1 MGANLD
7 NQSKTDF
14 DFPEE
19 NFRPNQNQSELDN
32 GSKSGR
38 ISLGPDPFLLTV
50 VALILT
56 IGIVMVTSA
65 SYIIAVGKYGDG
77 FYFAKKQGLAMIMG
91 LSVMCVFSLIN
102 PNFWKKAA
110 LPLMA
115 TGLVFLLLVFIPG
128 IGVKMGGSSRWIKL
142 PLGFFLQPSEFIK
155 YALIMFIA
163 SSLAK
168 KGDSISQFTI
178 GFLPHVLVTGVVV
191 FFIFMQPDFGT
202 AVILS
207 TIGFLMLFVAGVRLR
222 HLLGSLILCLPF
234 LYQVA
239 ISAPYRLKRITTF
252 INPWSDPLNAGWHV
266 IQSLVAF
273 ACGGAWG
280 VGIGQGISKL
290 FYLPQPHTDFIFA
303 VVGEELGFAGVILL
317 IVLFYVLVCRG
328 LTVAIR
334 TTDKFQKYLAF
345 GITSLIG
352 LQAMV
357 NMAVS
362 MGMLPTKGL
371 PLPLVSL
378 GGTSLVMNLAGL
390 GILMAITKSTQVAA
404 QEKRP

>member
-1 MGANLD
+1 LEKQA
-7 NQSKTDF
+7 QADF
-14 DFPEE
+14 EFPEE
-19 NFRPNQNQSELDN
+19 IVRPAPKQPDRDGATQSV
-32 GSKSGR
+32 KV
-38 ISLGPDPFLLTV
+38 SLGPDPFLLTV
-50 VALILT
+50 VVLILT

-77 FYFAKKQGLAMIMG
+77 FYFAKKQGLAMVVG
-91 LSVMCVFSLIN
+91 LGVMCLFSLIN

-115 TGLVFLLLVFIPG
+115 TGLVLLLLVFIPG
-128 IGVKMGGSSRWIKL
+128 VGVKLGGSSRWIKL
-142 PLGFFLQPSEFIK
+142 PFGFFLQPSELIK

-163 SSLAK
+163 GSLAK
-168 KGDSISQFTI
+168 KGDGIKEFTI
-178 GFLPHVLVTGVVV
+178 GFLPHVLVMGVVV
-191 FFIFMQPDFGT
+191 FFIFMEPDFGT
-202 AVILS
+202 AVILT
-207 TIGFLMLFVAGVRLR
+207 TIGFLMLFVAGVKLR
-222 HLLGSLILCLPF
+222 HLFGGFILALP
-234 LYQVA
+234 LLVHVA
-239 ISAPYRLKRITTF
+239 ISAPYRFNRIMMF
-252 INPWSDPLNAGWHV
+252 INPWSDPLNAGWHM

-280 VGIGQGISKL
+280 VGIGQSISKL
-290 FYLPQPHTDFIFA
+290 FYLPQPHTDFIFS
-303 VVGEELGFAGVILL
+303 VVGEELGLAGVILL
-317 IVLFYVLVCRG
+317 IVLFYILVCRG

-371 PLPLVSL
+371 PLPLISV

-390 GILMAITKSTQVAA
+390 GILMAITKATQMAA
-404 QEKRP
+404 REKRP